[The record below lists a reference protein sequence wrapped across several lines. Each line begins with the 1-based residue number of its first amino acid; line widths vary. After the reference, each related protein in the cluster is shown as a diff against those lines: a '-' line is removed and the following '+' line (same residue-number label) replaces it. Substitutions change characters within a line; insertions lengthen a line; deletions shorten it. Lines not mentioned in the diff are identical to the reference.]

1 MKQITIL
8 SQNRRDLIADV
19 TQVLS
24 ESGIN
29 LDSITGRNFGEQ
41 SIATIT
47 TKSYDEAL
55 SILQKYSDLQVIS
68 ENALIV
74 RIEDELGSLAK
85 LARRFADAGIN
96 IRSVRFVERQ
106 DGYALVA
113 ISTERTEEAL
123 SLVQDILVS

>member
-41 SIATIT
+41 SITTIT

-55 SILQKYSDLQVIS
+55 SILQKYPDLQVIS

-85 LARRFADAGIN
+85 LVRRFADAGIN
-96 IRSVRFVERQ
+96 IRSVRFVERH

-123 SLVQDILVS
+123 GLVQDILVS

>member
-96 IRSVRFVERQ
+96 IHSVRFVERH

-123 SLVQDILVS
+123 GLVQDILVS

>member
-24 ESGIN
+24 ESEIN

-55 SILQKYSDLQVIS
+55 SILQKYPDLQVIS

-96 IRSVRFVERQ
+96 IRSVRFVERH

-123 SLVQDILVS
+123 VLVQDILVS

>member
-55 SILQKYSDLQVIS
+55 SILQKYPDLQIIS

-96 IRSVRFVERQ
+96 IRSVRFVERH

-123 SLVQDILVS
+123 GLVQDILVS

>member
-55 SILQKYSDLQVIS
+55 SILQKYPDLQVIS

-96 IRSVRFVERQ
+96 IRSVRFVERH

-123 SLVQDILVS
+123 GLVQDILVS

>member
-19 TQVLS
+19 TQILS

-29 LDSITGRNFGEQ
+29 LDSITGRNFGGQ

-47 TKSYDEAL
+47 TKSYGEAL
-55 SILQKYSDLQVIS
+55 SILQEYSDLQVIS

-96 IRSVRFVERQ
+96 IRSVRFVERH

-113 ISTERTEEAL
+113 ISTERTEDAL
-123 SLVQDILVS
+123 DLVKDILVS